1 MEGAL
6 AYWTKVVRKER
17 GICSDL
23 LRRPLYLAGI
33 EIVVAFDN
41 VDLSSELAELGLA
54 SNLLRDL
61 SVIFMNSVGQRVALF
76 SLARSHRGLNERD
89 QH

>member
-33 EIVVAFDN
+33 EIVVALDN
-41 VDLSSELAELGLA
+41 ADLRSELAELGLT

-61 SVIFMNSVGQRVALF
+61 GVIFMNSVGERVALF
-76 SLARSHRGLNERD
+76 SLGRSDRGLNIAD
-89 QH
+89 Q